1 MAWNVDRG
9 MWNVD
14 RRMWIV
20 ECGMWNADCGFLSR
34 WFSEEDEDE
43 CERDEIHQRKGEVF
57 QKNESEKDECDEA
70 YPVDDAFFYP
80 ALVPCISDEE
90 KQVDQWEAKGKYI

>member
-1 MAWNVDRG
+1 MKTFSCFYHGDFPLKSGQPISGND
-9 MWNVD
+9 
-14 RRMWIV
+14 I
-20 ECGMWNADCGFLSR
+20 LSR

-80 ALVPCISDEE
+80 ALVPCISDVE